1 MCSNELVKEMFIELE
16 NFINEMQDKQGALI
30 EVLHKAQGIFGYLP
44 EEVQKFVAKKLNIP
58 VAKVFGVVT
67 FYSYFTTE
75 PRGEYV
81 ISVCMGTACFVR
93 GAGDVLKAFENQL
106 GIKAGETTEDGK
118 FTIEV
123 LRCIGACGLA
133 PVLTVN
139 EKVIGHVTTAA
150 QVKDILKEY

>member
-1 MCSNELVKEMFIELE
+1 MCSNELVKEKFIELE
-16 NFINEMQDKQGALI
+16 NFINEMPDKQGALI

-44 EEVQKFVAKKLNIP
+44 EEIQKFVAKKLNIP

-81 ISVCMGTACFVR
+81 ISICMGTACFVK
-93 GAGDVLKAFENQL
+93 GAGEVLKAFEDQL

-139 EKVIGHVTTAA
+139 ERVIGHVTTAA
-150 QVKDILKEY
+150 QVKEILSEY

>member
-1 MCSNELVKEMFIELE
+1 MCSNELVKEKFIELE
-16 NFINEMQDKQGALI
+16 NFIDEMPDKQGALI

-44 EEVQKFVAKKLNIP
+44 EEIQKFVAKKLNIP

-81 ISVCMGTACFVR
+81 VSICMGTACFVK
-93 GAGDVLKAFENQL
+93 GAGEVLKAFENQL

-139 EKVIGHVTTAA
+139 ERVIGHVTTAA
-150 QVKDILKEY
+150 QVKEILSEY